1 MVLALW
7 APPLDVLR
15 DNDYWYVKVELA
27 GVCPD
32 QVTISVNGDELTL
45 RGTRI
50 DNLLSRGYTYHSLEI
65 SYCRFE
71 RRVKLPF
78 VIDTQT
84 IDWQFQDGM
93 LLIQVGPW
101 RERQGHE

>member
-1 MVLALW
+1 MVLAIW

-15 DNDYWYVKVELA
+15 GKDYWTVKVELA
-27 GVCPD
+27 GVCSD

-50 DNLLSRGYTYHSLEI
+50 DNLLSKGYTYHSLEI

-71 RRVKLPF
+71 RRIQLPF
-78 VIDTQT
+78 LIDEHSV
-84 IDWQFQDGM
+84 DWQFQDGM
-93 LLIQVGPW
+93 LLIQVGPS
-101 RERQGHE
+101 HE